1 MDNIKPYPS
10 IPVALI
16 GAGDMCLPPTKF
28 ITTNVHNLVCP
39 IAFLSRSRTVYVM
52 NLFFFFFFFNEQSK
66 ITVYD
71 YVVRKQYK
79 DIHCNHSDQYTFNL
93 MLCYQQ
99 THFSTQHAHSTW
111 SHREGEY
118 SSSLLSTFASSRRP

>member
-10 IPVALI
+10 IPVAFI
-16 GAGDMCLPPTKF
+16 EAGDMCLPPTKF

-79 DIHCNHSDQYTFNL
+79 DIHCNHSDQYTFN
-93 MLCYQQ
+93 YYGKQ
-99 THFSTQHAHSTW
+99 SHA
-111 SHREGEY
+111 
-118 SSSLLSTFASSRRP
+118 LLSTNAFPYSTCTQHMESP